1 MIMETISVNPVKV
14 EVERLQAK
22 TGRSKSL
29 FEASRRRTPWGVH
42 SNYRFI
48 DPYPIYFDRGEGS
61 RLWDADGNEYI
72 DFNMAFGAL
81 VTGHAHPKLTEA
93 ISDQIRKGTVYGFE
107 SADCD
112 ELAKIITERFHVDMV
127 RFSSTGAEGTMHAIR
142 IARAYRNRRKILK
155 FEGCYHGSHDALLV
169 SVHPPKE
176 KQGEPRR
183 PNRVSSSAGIPE
195 DTIKNTVVAP
205 FNDLEAT
212 QRIARKYRN
221 DLAAIILEPIAMV
234 MGFVPST
241 HDFIRGLRQIA
252 DETGAVLI
260 FDEVKTSGKFYHGVS
275 DYYHIEPD
283 MKVMSKAIAGGYP
296 LSVIGGKR
304 EIMEKIVPGLVAHA
318 GTFNSN
324 PLCVRAAIVT
334 LKEILTEDAFSR
346 LHKLGTMLAKG
357 YEDIVEN
364 RNLTAR
370 VQWAGL
376 SGTIMFTDRE
386 VVDYRTCQ
394 LIHIGKWYAYYVGM
408 LNRGIIPFGTAPDEQ
423 WTISV
428 AHTEDDIKRHLDAF
442 DQVAEIVRRA
452 TEELPSIEAL

>member
-1 MIMETISVNPVKV
+1 MIMESMLVNPVKV

-22 TGRSKSL
+22 TKMSKIL

-107 SADCD
+107 SPDCD
-112 ELAKIITERFHVDMV
+112 ELAKIITERFNVDMV

-142 IARAYRNRRKILK
+142 IARAYRNRTKVLK
-155 FEGCYHGSHDALLV
+155 FEGCYHGSHDGLLV

-176 KQGEPRR
+176 KQGDSRR
-183 PNRVSSSAGIPE
+183 PNSVSCTAGIPW
-195 DTIKNTVVAP
+195 DTTKNTVIAP

-212 QRIARKYRN
+212 RAIAEKYRD

-234 MGFVPST
+234 MGFVPGTS
-241 HDFIRGLRQIA
+241 DFIRGLREIA

-283 MKVMSKAIAGGYP
+283 VKVLAKAIAGGYP

-304 EIMEKIVPGLVAHA
+304 EIMEKIGPGLVAHA

-324 PLCVRAAIVT
+324 PLSVRAAIVT
-334 LKEILTEDAFSR
+334 LKEILTEDAFKR
-346 LHKLGTMLAKG
+346 LEKLGEMLAEG
-357 YEDIVEN
+357 YERIIKSKDLV
-364 RNLTAR
+364 AK
-370 VQWAGL
+370 VQWAGI
-376 SGTIMFTDRE
+376 SGNIMFTDKA
-386 VVDYRTCQ
+386 VTDYRTLQ
-394 LIHIGKWYAYYVGM
+394 MASIGKWYAYYVAM

-428 AHTEDDIKRHLDAF
+428 AHTEDDIRRHLDAF
-442 DQVAEIVRRA
+442 DQVAEIARGA